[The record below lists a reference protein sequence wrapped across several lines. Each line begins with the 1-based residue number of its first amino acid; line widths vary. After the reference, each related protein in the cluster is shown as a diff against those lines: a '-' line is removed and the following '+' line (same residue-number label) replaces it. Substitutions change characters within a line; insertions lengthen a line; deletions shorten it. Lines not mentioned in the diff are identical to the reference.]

1 MHTSTYNTT
10 VDNVLFTVLDAKT
23 VKDIAKRYQ
32 QAVDKAHNA
41 EEEITARKMKT
52 KIGKQFLLK
61 EGQEDNLP
69 KELDVEQYLNSQ
81 RNLIQRSIASF
92 LTCHGWT
99 KQQLCEYFTKT
110 SQSIQ
115 PITEITVH

>member
-81 RNLIQRSIASF
+81 RNLTRRSLARF
-92 LTCHGWT
+92 LACHNWT